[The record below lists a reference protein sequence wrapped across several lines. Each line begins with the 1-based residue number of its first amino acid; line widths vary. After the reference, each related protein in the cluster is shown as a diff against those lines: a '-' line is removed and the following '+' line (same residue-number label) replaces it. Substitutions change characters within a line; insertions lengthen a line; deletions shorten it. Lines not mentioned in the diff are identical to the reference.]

1 MRPRTSLTGSRR
13 VDRVSKVELGPQTI
27 DNVEVPLPP
36 LVVGAYG
43 RDPAKKTVL
52 LYGHYDVQP
61 ALKSDGWATDP
72 FELVEDAQGRLIGR
86 GSTDDKGPVI
96 AWLWI
101 IQAHRELGVPLPVN
115 LRFVFEGMEE
125 SGSTG
130 LDGYIHGA
138 AKGLLADVDCVCISD
153 NYWLGKSKPCLT
165 YGLRGV
171 SYYTAEIAGP
181 ARDLHSGIYGG
192 AVHEPMTDLIALMSR
207 LVTPKGEIL
216 VPGIQDSV
224 APLTGNESGACARLA
239 FGSCSGQ
246 RWVGRSQPS
255 GHAS

>member
-1 MRPRTSLTGSRR
+1 M
-13 VDRVSKVELGPQTI
+13 DA
-27 DNVEVPLPP
+27 PLPP

-43 RDPAKKTVL
+43 RDAGKKTL
-52 LYGHYDVQP
+52 LVYGHYDVQP

-72 FELVEDAQGRLIGR
+72 FELVEDASGRMFGR

-101 IQAHRELGVPLPVN
+101 LQAHQQLGVPLPVN

-130 LDGYIHGA
+130 LDEYVHSA

-153 NYWLGKSKPCLT
+153 NYWLGKTKPCLT

-171 SYYTAEIAGP
+171 SYYTIEVSGP
-181 ARDLHSGIYGG
+181 GKDLHSGLYGG
-192 AVHEPMTDLIALMSR
+192 AVHEPMTDLIALMGR
-207 LVTPKGEIL
+207 LVDPRGTIL
-216 VPGIQDSV
+216 IPGITDSV
-224 APLTGNESGACARLA
+224 APLTGTDAAR
-239 FGSCSGQ
+239 S
-246 RWVGRSQPS
+246 PY
-255 GHAS
+255 